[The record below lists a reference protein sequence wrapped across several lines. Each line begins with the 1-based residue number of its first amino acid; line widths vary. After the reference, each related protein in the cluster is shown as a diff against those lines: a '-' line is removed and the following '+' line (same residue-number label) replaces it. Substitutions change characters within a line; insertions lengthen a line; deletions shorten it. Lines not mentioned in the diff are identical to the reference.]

1 MRVSAVLVCVLLL
14 WVEGS
19 VGDTPANCSYEDLLG
34 TWVFQVS
41 KGGQDKTV
49 NCSQM
54 GERGPSVGYCSFELT
69 TRKNTTRPLSDHKS

>member
-1 MRVSAVLVCVLLL
+1 MLVCVLLL

-19 VGDTPANCSYEDLLG
+19 VCDTPANCSYEDLLG
-34 TWVFQVS
+34 TWLFQVS

-54 GERGPSVGYCSFELT
+54 GKREGQAWAIVSFELT
-69 TRKNTTRPLSDHKS
+69 TRKNITLAAIKNRDSP